1 MVPPHVGS
9 LLYFQ
14 SFHEANIW
22 NASVSHAQMVGPN
35 PTLKWAQEAEE
46 VLLWGLIRGSP
57 P

>member
-46 VLLWGLIRGSP
+46 VLLWELIRGSP